1 MFIGATLYCVYVSKT
16 NLIVCA
22 QVGAHAAHASSGAT
36 LRRLS
41 EHIIHSV
48 AARQEEKHKCQSRQ
62 KHRVLPLAQQSD
74 ARFNRSDRV
83 ARLAVACRGRDG
95 TC

>member
-1 MFIGATLYCVYVSKT
+1 MFIGATLYFVYVSKT
-16 NLIVCA
+16 NLIVYA

-48 AARQEEKHKCQSRQ
+48 AARQEEKYKCQSRQ
-62 KHRVLPLAQQSD
+62 RNRALPTMSYFDQQPT
-74 ARFNRSDRV
+74 
-83 ARLAVACRGRDG
+83 AVYAGDQASGGVQR
-95 TC
+95 T